1 MIRLN
6 LRRTAALLGL
16 ISMLCLTAGGP
27 ASAETAVATHARAL
41 HRLDAR
47 LRRVHRVRFQDAP
60 FQGLLRRMERLVE
73 GISVEGRDG
82 AGASPQHEQDYLRM
96 AGGVARAGAAERRL
110 EGEFRRWV
118 APLIRRRQAL
128 RSWLETFGV
137 LRRCPVEGF
146 TSISDDFGAAVHI
159 PGVPVHP
166 HQGNDIVAST
176 GSPIVAPFDGYAT
189 AVSSDLGGMG
199 VDVTSDRGHVYN
211 AHLSAYGRLG
221 PVSAGDV
228 IGYVGATGDASGS
241 HDHFEW
247 HPNDGPAVDPHP
259 FLMAVC

>member
-1 MIRLN
+1 MIRPN

-16 ISMLCLTAGGP
+16 VSMLCLTAGGP
-27 ASAETAVATHARAL
+27 ASAETAVSARVRAL

-60 FQGLLRRMERLVE
+60 FPGLLRRMEHLAQA
-73 GISVEGRDG
+73 ISGEGRDG
-82 AGASPQHEQDYLRM
+82 PGASPQHEQDYVRM

-110 EGEFRRWV
+110 QREFRRWV
-118 APLIRRRQAL
+118 APLIERRQTL
-128 RSWLETFGV
+128 RTWLETFGV
-137 LRRCPVEGF
+137 LRRCPVEGY

-159 PGVPVHP
+159 PGVPVHR
-166 HQGNDIVAST
+166 HQGNDIVAPT

-189 AVSSDLGGMG
+189 RVSSDLGGTG
-199 VDVTSDRGHVYN
+199 VDVTGDQGHVYN

-221 PVSAGDV
+221 QVSAGDV

-247 HPNDGPAVDPHP
+247 HPNDGPAVDPHSL
-259 FLMAVC
+259 LMAAC